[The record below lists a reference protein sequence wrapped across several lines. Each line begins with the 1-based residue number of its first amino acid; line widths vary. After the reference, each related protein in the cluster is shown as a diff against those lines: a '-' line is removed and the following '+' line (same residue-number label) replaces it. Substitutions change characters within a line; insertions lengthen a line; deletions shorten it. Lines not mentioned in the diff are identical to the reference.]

1 MCLKPRSIPW
11 NMTVN
16 MAEALP
22 QWSSDA
28 RHPSEVCD
36 GCTNQTRRAT
46 PSPGIPS
53 YYAALTGCMLARCV
67 APHNNSTRRPGKTKL
82 GGIADKQ
89 RGGDARKGKKEKRIK
104 RWTCDKLQHP
114 LKWLFDP
121 VALDIGM
128 DPVLMFSM
136 CFIPGKSLVYVSW
149 LHPRGN

>member
-53 YYAALTGCMLARCV
+53 YYAALTGCMLARRV
-67 APHNNSTRRPGKTKL
+67 APHNNSTHRPGKTKL
-82 GGIADKQ
+82 QTGDKQ
-89 RGGDARKGKKEKRIK
+89 KRVDATKTEGKK

-114 LKWLFDP
+114 LNWLFDP
-121 VALDIGM
+121 VAQDNWM
-128 DPVLMFSM
+128 CPVLMFSM

>member
-46 PSPGIPS
+46 GSPGIPS

-67 APHNNSTRRPGKTKL
+67 APHNNSTRRAWKDKTTDGRQTKR
-82 GGIADKQ
+82 
-89 RGGDARKGKKEKRIK
+89 RGFRKKKK
-104 RWTCDKLQHP
+104 RWTCDKLRHP
-114 LKWLFDP
+114 LNRLSDP
-121 VALDIGM
+121 AALDIGM
-128 DPVLMFSM
+128 YPILMFSM